1 MSKILTNSVFCLFK
15 DILEADTMSLDWEFR
30 YSLISD
36 IVKETRILYKA
47 LSILLICSLEYFLLR
62 NFSKSMN

>member
-1 MSKILTNSVFCLFK
+1 MPKILTNSVFCFFK

-36 IVKETRILYKA
+36 IVKETNTLQ
-47 LSILLICSLEYFLLR
+47 SIIYLTY
-62 NFSKSMN
+62 M

>member
-1 MSKILTNSVFCLFK
+1 MKYKSKKMSKILTNSVFCLLK

-36 IVKETRILYKA
+36 IVKETNTLQ
-47 LSILLICSLEYFLLR
+47 SIIYLTY
-62 NFSKSMN
+62 M